1 MMLIAFGKWEIWI
14 KYVWIKMISYIAISV
29 EHHKFG
35 PVQKLGNGYDAM
47 Q

>member
-14 KYVWIKMISYIAISV
+14 KYVWIKMISYSA
-29 EHHKFG
+29 EHHKIV